1 MQAKNPQYNSVG
13 TIDLEYNHPSFSWIP
28 FTASPTDTEE
38 LGRKLYAAAMSGEFG
53 EIAPYVQPPEPP
65 VVPPSVVSMRQARRA
80 LLQQNLLSAVQPAID
95 SLPSPEKEAAQI
107 DWEYAQEVKR
117 SDPLVQSLAVALELT
132 EEDLDELFLLAS
144 AF

>member
-1 MQAKNPQYNSVG
+1 MPI
-13 TIDLEYNHPSFSWIP
+13 TIDKNLLK
-28 FTASPTDTEE
+28 T
-38 LGRKLYAAAMSGEFG
+38 KK
-53 EIAPYVQPPEPP
+53 VQA
-65 VVPPSVVSMRQARRA
+65 VSMRQARRA

-132 EEDLDELFLLAS
+132 EEDLDNLFLLAS
-144 AF
+144 TF